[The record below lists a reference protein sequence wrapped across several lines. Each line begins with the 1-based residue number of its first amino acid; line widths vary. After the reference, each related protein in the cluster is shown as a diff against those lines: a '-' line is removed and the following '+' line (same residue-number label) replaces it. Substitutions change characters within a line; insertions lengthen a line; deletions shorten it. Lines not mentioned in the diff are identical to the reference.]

1 MNHRC
6 LFTLVL
12 LLALGSCAASW
23 MQFKSVP
30 PDGGQPETV
39 TGLLRVPDGG
49 GRHPAVVLLPDCD
62 GVGPHERRWGRELA
76 EAGYVS
82 YVIDHYFT
90 RGGGERCAEPLD
102 PAVLQG
108 DAQGAL
114 EKLAGED
121 YVDADRMAVIGW
133 GGGGDIALDLV
144 TASALLPGTEGVR
157 MVAAFYPTCK
167 GAGYLRREA
176 LIILPDQYPAA
187 VECQSYAESQAS
199 GGEAPVRLVPVPGAA
214 PGFDCEVCPDGYR
227 GQEGVYDPAASERV
241 RQVLL
246 DALDRLIGPESDP

>member
-1 MNHRC
+1 MKSRC
-6 LFTLVL
+6 LLPLVV

-62 GVGPHERRWGRELA
+62 GVGPHERRWGRDLA

-82 YVIDHYFT
+82 YVIDHHFT
-90 RGGGERCAEPLD
+90 RGGGERCADPLD
-102 PAVLQG
+102 PAVLLG

-121 YVDADRMAVIGW
+121 YVDAERLAVIGW
-133 GGGGDIALDLV
+133 ANGGDIALDLV
-144 TASALLPGTEGVR
+144 AASELLPGTEGVR
-157 MVAAFYPTCK
+157 MVAAFYPTCE
-167 GAGYLRREA
+167 GAGYLREEA

-187 VECQSYAESQAS
+187 VACRAYAESQAG
-199 GGEAPVRLVPVPGAA
+199 GGEAPVRLVPVPGAEA
-214 PGFDCEVCPDGYR
+214 GFDCQICPDGYR
-227 GQEGVYDPAASERV
+227 GQDDVYDPAQTERI

-246 DALDRLIGPESDP
+246 DELDRLIGPDSAP